1 MIKLKQIQIIPSS
14 PNGWF
19 DVIIGTK
26 EIGSIRKVETG
37 FKINIDKEFDF
48 YKTNGSTYI
57 DLSECSHE
65 FYKNIIAYVK
75 TFIET

>member
-1 MIKLKQIQIIPSS
+1 MIKLKQIQIRPSS

-19 DVIIGTK
+19 DVFIGEK

-48 YKTNGSTYI
+48 YKTNGFVYI
-57 DLSECSHE
+57 DLSECSYAFH
-65 FYKNIIAYVK
+65 KNIIAYVK
-75 TFIET
+75 TFIEI